1 MKHGASRD
9 VGLLRLN
16 LGVWIGWRLSATP
29 QPHNRRGRATVT
41 IHRRFVGNGAG
52 LGGCWRNE
60 NIFHTMGIETLT
72 VQHVE
77 RRFITGTM

>member
-1 MKHGASRD
+1 MKHRESRD
-9 VGLLRLN
+9 IGLLRLN

-29 QPHNRRGRATVT
+29 RPLNPQDRATVPT
-41 IHRRFVGNGAG
+41 NRRFVGNKAG
-52 LGGCWRNE
+52 LDGYWRNE

-77 RRFITGTM
+77 RRYIIGTL